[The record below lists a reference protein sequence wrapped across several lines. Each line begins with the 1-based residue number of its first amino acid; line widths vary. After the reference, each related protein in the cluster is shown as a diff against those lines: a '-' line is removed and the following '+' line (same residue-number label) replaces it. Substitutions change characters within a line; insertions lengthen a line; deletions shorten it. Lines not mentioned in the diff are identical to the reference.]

1 MYTLNG
7 ARILYG
13 IYYEE
18 ENAQTDFV
26 LYYEC
31 VKQKDQIP
39 EKMIRKWLSMIKTS
53 AIKDRGF
60 PKGRQQ

>member
-1 MYTLNG
+1 MNG

-13 IYYEE
+13 IYYDE

-26 LYYEC
+26 LYYES

-39 EKMIRKWLSMIKTS
+39 EKMIRK
-53 AIKDRGF
+53 
-60 PKGRQQ
+60 